1 MQLREE
7 QKNMNIFKGEN
18 SDDELPS
25 PIGKQDSSNSSDS
38 DLSLDLD
45 DFVSKNKL
53 KRGKRATQHL
63 KAQNKKLG
71 RKIKGYG
78 EGGTVDVENILLLV

>member
-1 MQLREE
+1 MRRREE

-25 PIGKQDSSNSSDS
+25 PIGKQSSVSSSDS

-45 DFVSKNKL
+45 DFVSKNKS
-53 KRGKRATQHL
+53 KRGKRAS
-63 KAQNKKLG
+63 
-71 RKIKGYG
+71 
-78 EGGTVDVENILLLV
+78 